1 VNNEATLSDNMNY
14 LSLQSRIFEMHHLMN
29 TINHGEGQNG
39 GPSNSFKQ
47 PLPFLLN
54 DLQNAAYAPNT

>member
-1 VNNEATLSDNMNY
+1 
-14 LSLQSRIFEMHHLMN
+14 MHHLMN